1 MIKRQAHK
9 SQTHQL
15 KALQLLTPH
24 EEQVLRR
31 SQAAREGPF
40 PDGMQLE
47 PAPEQPMETITDM
60 SEATDE
66 EEQIDKFNH
75 VRADRERQ
83 GSIDL
88 SALKHMPTVRT
99 NMMEDDDSHQELF
112 SQQHKF
118 SELSPSR
125 VSETE

>member
-1 MIKRQAHK
+1 M
-9 SQTHQL
+9 
-15 KALQLLTPH
+15 
-24 EEQVLRR
+24 RR

-40 PDGMQLE
+40 PNGMQLE